1 MTSSSVAMMTSFAL
15 LCLSIAII
23 ECMAGILGNGI
34 ILAASSLS
42 CIGSKTWPPYDMIMI
57 SLSSSR
63 LILQS
68 WVTLDFLMNIFYEPF
83 FYTENLLTATKI
95 MFTFLNYSSLWFGAW
110 LSVFY
115 CIKVASF
122 TQSFFIWLKLRIAR
136 LVPWML
142 LTSWL
147 CSFTTA
153 IPFAWDVYSVHKNI
167 TAPSSM
173 TNSSARTT
181 TRNDRLTLLIYLWNA
196 STALPLTLSVVSSV
210 LLIRSL
216 WIHTRRMQN
225 NASGFRDPS
234 LEAHMKAIKSVCS
247 FLFLYIIYFISVLII
262 VFNVFSPLSNG
273 DSICV
278 VLMAACPTAHTLVLI
293 WSNPKFQELPARIWD
308 HTNCHV
314 RTASM

>member
-1 MTSSSVAMMTSFAL
+1 MMTPFAL
-15 LCLSIAII
+15 LCLSIAVI
-23 ECMAGILGNGI
+23 ESLAGILGNGI

-63 LILQS
+63 FMLQS
-68 WVTLDFLMNIFYEPF
+68 WVMLDFLMGIFYEPF
-83 FYTENLLTATKI
+83 FYQENVNIASKTI
-95 MFTFLNYSSLWFGAW
+95 FTFLNYSSLWFGAW

-147 CSFTTA
+147 CSFTAA
-153 IPFAWDVYSVHKNI
+153 ISFAWDVYSVHENI

-181 TRNDRLTLLIYLWNA
+181 TRKDSLGLLIYLWNA
-196 STALPLTLSVVSSV
+196 STALPLILSVVSSI

-247 FLFLYIIYFISVLII
+247 FFIFYIAYFICLLLLYSR
-262 VFNVFSPLSNG
+262 VFSPLS
-273 DSICV
+273 DEESMCIV
-278 VLMAACPTAHTLVLI
+278 ILAACPTGHTMVLI
-293 WSNPKFQELPARIWD
+293 WSNPKYRKLPARIWD
-308 HTNCHV
+308 HTNCPV
-314 RTASM
+314 RTISI

>member
-1 MTSSSVAMMTSFAL
+1 MTSFAL

-23 ECMAGILGNGI
+23 ESLAGILGNGI
-34 ILAASSLS
+34 ILAASSSS

-57 SLSSSR
+57 SLSSSKF
-63 LILQS
+63 ILQS
-68 WVTLDFLMNIFYEPF
+68 WTTLDSLMTIFYENF
-83 FYTENLLTATKI
+83 LYTENVYVVAKTI
-95 MFTFLNYSSLWFGAW
+95 FTFLNYSSLWFGAW

-147 CSFTTA
+147 CSFTAA
-153 IPFAWDVYSVHKNI
+153 IPFTWDVYSVHENI

-173 TNSSARTT
+173 TNSSAWTT
-181 TRNDRLTLLIYLWNA
+181 TRKDNLGLLILICNA
-196 STALPLTLSVVSSV
+196 GVAMPLILSVFSSV
-210 LLIRSL
+210 LLIQSL

-247 FLFLYIIYFISVLII
+247 FLFLYIIYFICVLVILCNI
-262 VFNVFSPLSNG
+262 FAPFSNG
-273 DSICV
+273 ELICV
-278 VLMAACPTAHTLVLI
+278 VLI
-293 WSNPKFQELPARIWD
+293 
-308 HTNCHV
+308 
-314 RTASM
+314 

>member
-1 MTSSSVAMMTSFAL
+1 MTSFAL

-23 ECMAGILGNGI
+23 ESLAGILGNGI
-34 ILAASSLS
+34 ILAVSSSS
-42 CIGSKTWPPYDMIMI
+42 CIGSKIWLPYDMIMI
-57 SLSSSR
+57 SLSSSKF
-63 LILQS
+63 ILQS
-68 WVTLDFLMNIFYEPF
+68 WNTLDYLMNIFYEDF
-83 FYTENLLTATKI
+83 FYKENLLKAAKT
-95 MFTFLNYSSLWFGAW
+95 MFTFLSYSSLWFGAW

-147 CSFTTA
+147 CSFTAA
-153 IPFAWDVYSVHKNI
+153 IPFTWDVYSVHENI

-173 TNSSARTT
+173 TNSSAWTT
-181 TRNDRLTLLIYLWNA
+181 TRKDNLGLLILICNA
-196 STALPLTLSVVSSV
+196 GVAMPLILSVVSSV

-247 FLFLYIIYFISVLII
+247 FLFLYIIYFICVLII
-262 VFNVFSPLSNG
+262 VFNVFSALSNA
-273 DSICV
+273 DSICI
-278 VLMAACPTAHTLVLI
+278 VLTAACPTAHTFVLI
-293 WSNPKFQELPARIWD
+293 WSNPKYQKLPPRIWH
-308 HTNCHV
+308 HTNCHG

>member
-1 MTSSSVAMMTSFAL
+1 
-15 LCLSIAII
+15 
-23 ECMAGILGNGI
+23 

-63 LILQS
+63 ITLQCWIILDLFFTIFCDPS
-68 WVTLDFLMNIFYEPF
+68 YFEKNIFGVMKTGY
-83 FYTENLLTATKI
+83 
-95 MFTFLNYSSLWFGAW
+95 MFLNYCILWFGAW
-110 LSVFY
+110 LSVFF

-147 CSFTTA
+147 CSFTAA
-153 IPFAWDVYSVHKNI
+153 IPFAWNFYVVHNNF

-173 TNSSARTT
+173 TNSSAMRTT
-181 TRNDRLTLLIYLWNA
+181 KKDTLCLLILLYNA
-196 STALPLTLSVVSSV
+196 GIGMPLILSVVSSI
-210 LLIRSL
+210 LLIQSL
-216 WIHTRRMQN
+216 WVHNRQMQN

-247 FLFLYIIYFISVLII
+247 LLILYVTYFIAFTLLLYDLFLHFSIPKYICIAV
-262 VFNVFSPLSNG
+262 
-273 DSICV
+273 
-278 VLMAACPTAHTLVLI
+278 MAACPTGHTMVLI
-293 WSNPKFQELPARIWD
+293 WSNPKFRELPARIWH
-308 HTNCHV
+308 HTNCPV
-314 RTASM
+314 R

>member
-1 MTSSSVAMMTSFAL
+1 MTIAAMMTSFAL

-57 SLSSSR
+57 SLSSSKF
-63 LILQS
+63 ILQS
-68 WVTLDFLMNIFYEPF
+68 WITLNFLMSIFYKPF
-83 FYTENLLTATKI
+83 IYTENVHIASQTI
-95 MFTFLNYSSLWFGAW
+95 FTFLNYSSLWFGAW

-147 CSFTTA
+147 CSFTAA
-153 IPFAWDVYSVHKNI
+153 IPFTWHVYSVHENI

-173 TNSSARTT
+173 T
-181 TRNDRLTLLIYLWNA
+181 DFID
-196 STALPLTLSVVSSV
+196 LSLEYKYTFAFNIVVSNV
-210 LLIRSL
+210 LLIQSL
-216 WIHTRRMQN
+216 WIHTRQMQN

-234 LEAHMKAIKSVCS
+234 LEAHMKTIKSVCS
-247 FLFLYIIYFISVLII
+247 FLIFYITYFISSRKNNSLNFLQNCSHIAKNNSQRWKQSPFLLKALFWVS
-262 VFNVFSPLSNG
+262 VF
-273 DSICV
+273 
-278 VLMAACPTAHTLVLI
+278 
-293 WSNPKFQELPARIWD
+293 
-308 HTNCHV
+308 
-314 RTASM
+314 

>member
-1 MTSSSVAMMTSFAL
+1 MMTSFAL

-23 ECMAGILGNGI
+23 ESMAGILGNGI

-42 CIGSKTWPPYDMIMI
+42 CIGSKIWPPYDMIMI
-57 SLSSSR
+57 SLSSSKIT
-63 LILQS
+63 LQCWIILD
-68 WVTLDFLMNIFYEPF
+68 LFLTIFCEPSYF
-83 FYTENLLTATKI
+83 EEN
-95 MFTFLNYSSLWFGAW
+95 MFGFIKTGYMFLNHSSLWFGAW

-136 LVPWML
+136 LMPWML

-153 IPFAWDVYSVHKNI
+153 APFAWDVYSVHENI

-173 TNSSARTT
+173 TNTSAWTT
-181 TRNDRLTLLIYLWNA
+181 TRKDSSGLLILLYSA
-196 STALPLTLSVVSSV
+196 GVALPLILSVVSSV

-247 FLFLYIIYFISVLII
+247 LLIFYVTYFIAFTFLLYNLFLR
-262 VFNVFSPLSNG
+262 FSTPK
-273 DSICV
+273 SICIA
-278 VLMAACPTAHTLVLI
+278 LMAACPSAHTLVLI
-293 WSNPKFQELPARIWD
+293 WSNPKFQELPARIW
-308 HTNCHV
+308 HHINCSV
-314 RTASM
+314 RITSM

>member
-1 MTSSSVAMMTSFAL
+1 MMTSFAL

-42 CIGSKTWPPYDMIMI
+42 CIGSKTWPPYDMIVI

-63 LILQS
+63 FIVQS
-68 WVTLDFLMNIFYEPF
+68 WNILEYLMSIFYENF
-83 FYTENLLTATKI
+83 FCQENVNIASKTI
-95 MFTFLNYSSLWFGAW
+95 FTFLNYSSLWFGAW

-122 TQSFFIWLKLRIAR
+122 PQSFFIWLKLRIAR

-147 CSFTTA
+147 CSFIAA
-153 IPFAWDVYSVHKNI
+153 ISFAWDVYGVHENI

-173 TNSSARTT
+173 TNSSAWTT
-181 TRNDRLTLLIYLWNA
+181 TRKDNLGLLILLCN
-196 STALPLTLSVVSSV
+196 TGVGMPLILCMVSSIV
-210 LLIRSL
+210 LIQSL

-234 LEAHMKAIKSVCS
+234 LETHMKAIKSVCS
-247 FLFLYIIYFISVLII
+247 FLFLYIIYFISVLVIL
-262 VFNVFSPLSNG
+262 FNFFPPLSNG
-273 DSICV
+273 EMICV

-293 WSNPKFQELPARIWD
+293 WSNPKFQELPARIWH